1 MIPHLFSRPSLC
13 LFALFVVISISV
25 SGAAAADQVTLSFND
40 LGMGGSQEI
49 LIFNSS
55 GHLISINNTD
65 DTVVLNGTNET
76 TLFYTIQIQPSP
88 INIFT
93 DPLQALPLIQAYI
106 VGLLPFLVIGFAVLW
121 FIFFRR

>member
-13 LFALFVVISISV
+13 LFALFVVISLSV

-55 GHLISINNTD
+55 GSLISINNTD
-65 DTVVLNGTNET
+65 DTVILNGTNET

-106 VGLLPFLVIGFAVLW
+106 IGMLPILLILAAVGW